1 MGQLRVLT
9 GYSRRLEQAL
19 TCPRA
24 QRRRFLAETR
34 RMAEDFLQGN
44 PKATPEELQAFLGEP
59 GELAQAFLESL
70 PPGEVRRY
78 RELRRNI
85 KLIGTALAIFLVV
98 SSCIISVY
106 ILNQPM
112 GLETAETTIIYQLG
126 D

>member
-19 TCPRA
+19 TCPRV

-34 RMAEDFLQGN
+34 RMAEDFLQG
-44 PKATPEELQAFLGEP
+44 KATPEELQAFLGEP